1 MFPNIEAERVRRG
14 WSRAELAGKLRVSYS
29 TFKNWMRGETDIP
42 CSKVIEMSELLSCS
56 TDYLLGM
63 DSLPKGGE
71 QHG

>member
-1 MFPNIEAERVRRG
+1 MFPNIEAERVG
-14 WSRAELAGKLRVSYS
+14 ADGAALNLAGKLRVSYS

-42 CSKVIEMSELLSCS
+42 CSKVIEMSELFSCS